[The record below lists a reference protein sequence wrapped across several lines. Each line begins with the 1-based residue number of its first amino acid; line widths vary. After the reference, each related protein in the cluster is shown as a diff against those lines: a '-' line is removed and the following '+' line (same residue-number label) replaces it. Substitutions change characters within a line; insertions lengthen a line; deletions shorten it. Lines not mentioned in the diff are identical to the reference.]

1 MLKPG
6 NPGPLGAHI
15 TPEGVNFALFSS
27 HAARVELC
35 IFDKTGHQESYELPA
50 RSGDVW
56 HGLLPGA
63 KAGLEYGY
71 RVHGPWRPE
80 KGQRFNPAKLLIDP
94 YARALTGT
102 LPLDDRL
109 CGGLHEPDWRDDR
122 DTVPHCIVR
131 EEIYDW
137 ENDRPPHVLW
147 GDTVIYEAHVRG
159 LTQQHPGIP
168 KELRGSYAALSHPV
182 MIEYLKRLG
191 ITALELLP
199 VQLHAD
205 EPRLQK
211 IGLTNYWGY
220 NVLAP
225 FAIEPSFHSGRS
237 KTTPLSEFRDA
248 VKALHAAGIEVILD
262 VVFNHTAELDETG
275 PMVSLRGIDNR
286 SYYWRNAQGALENWT
301 GCGNA
306 LRLTQP
312 HSVQWVM
319 DCLRYWVEECH
330 VDGFRFDLGTV
341 LGRNADFHRH
351 APLFITIAQD
361 PVLSRVKFIAEPWDI
376 GPNGYQL
383 GHFPLTFSEW
393 NDRYRD
399 EVRQFWL
406 QGSLSAGAFAERFAA
421 SSQLFRHHGR
431 APSSSINQITA
442 HDGFTLHDLV
452 SFNDKHNLAN
462 GEENRDGT
470 NSNYSNNH
478 GVEGID
484 ADEDVQRRRSRSQR
498 ALLATLLLSQ
508 GAPMILAGD
517 EMGHSQ
523 QGNNNAYCQDN
534 EIAWLDWSC
543 ADPALTEYTASL
555 IQLRKRIPALC
566 ANRWWD
572 ENDGNVVWLNAHA
585 QPLTPD
591 EWQAIAPSLLQI
603 QLSGDWLMIVNPAQ
617 NDAEVCLPTG
627 HWQASAP
634 FNALDT
640 VNNTERVVMPAHSIC
655 VLIRS

>member
-27 HAARVELC
+27 HATRVELC

-71 RVHGPWRPE
+71 RVHGSWRPE

-94 YARALTGT
+94 YARELTGT

-122 DTVPHCIVR
+122 DVVPHCIVH

-319 DCLRYWVEECH
+319 DCLRYW
-330 VDGFRFDLGTV
+330 
-341 LGRNADFHRH
+341 
-351 APLFITIAQD
+351 
-361 PVLSRVKFIAEPWDI
+361 
-376 GPNGYQL
+376 
-383 GHFPLTFSEW
+383 
-393 NDRYRD
+393 
-399 EVRQFWL
+399 
-406 QGSLSAGAFAERFAA
+406 
-421 SSQLFRHHGR
+421 
-431 APSSSINQITA
+431 
-442 HDGFTLHDLV
+442 
-452 SFNDKHNLAN
+452 
-462 GEENRDGT
+462 
-470 NSNYSNNH
+470 
-478 GVEGID
+478 
-484 ADEDVQRRRSRSQR
+484 
-498 ALLATLLLSQ
+498 
-508 GAPMILAGD
+508 
-517 EMGHSQ
+517 
-523 QGNNNAYCQDN
+523 
-534 EIAWLDWSC
+534 
-543 ADPALTEYTASL
+543 
-555 IQLRKRIPALC
+555 
-566 ANRWWD
+566 
-572 ENDGNVVWLNAHA
+572 
-585 QPLTPD
+585 
-591 EWQAIAPSLLQI
+591 
-603 QLSGDWLMIVNPAQ
+603 
-617 NDAEVCLPTG
+617 
-627 HWQASAP
+627 
-634 FNALDT
+634 
-640 VNNTERVVMPAHSIC
+640 
-655 VLIRS
+655 